1 MAVRIKV
8 LAFGAVRDLL
18 GKAQFD
24 LEVPAEATVL
34 DAVTQIADLAGPS
47 ARRLILSPDL
57 RRIRVIVR
65 VGDETAGPNTPLH
78 EGVEMKMMHGQH

>member
-1 MAVRIKV
+1 VRIRV

-18 GKAQFD
+18 GKAEFD
-24 LEVPAEATVL
+24 LEVPPEATVL
-34 DAVTQIADLAGPS
+34 DAVTLIADLAGPA

-65 VGDETAGPNTPLH
+65 VDDETAGPDTPLH
-78 EGVEMKMMHGQH
+78 DGAELKMMHGQH